1 MENASNTGFSIG
13 GNILA
18 ALWTLFYFENA
29 CGTLAEVKTSI
40 FQKNVDALLGRR
52 TRDPRLTYIVTQKIR
67 LANHYTTVIFTK
79 E

>member
-18 ALWTLFYFENA
+18 ALWTLSYLENT
-29 CGTLAEVKTSI
+29 CGSLADVKTSI
-40 FQKNVDALLGRR
+40 SKKNVDALLGRR
-52 TRDPRLTYIVTQKIR
+52 TRDPRLTYIVTQKVSY
-67 LANHYTTVIFTK
+67 ANHYTTVIFTK